1 MASTATLAPP
11 HAPAAAHAHPTGIW
25 SWITTVDHK
34 RIGILY
40 GVTSF
45 FFFLVAGVEALLIRV
60 QLAVPNNDFLSAE
73 LYNQLFTMHALTMI
87 FGALMPLTAAFFNYI
102 VPLQIGARDVAFPR
116 LNALSYWVYL
126 FGSIF
131 LNVGFMLP
139 LFGGDAQAPNSGWF
153 AYAPITTNQF
163 SPGFGM
169 DFYVLGL
176 QILGLS
182 SIMASL
188 NFIITIV
195 NLRAPGM
202 RLMRMPI
209 FTWMTLITAV
219 LIVTAMAVFTIAV
232 TELMFDRVFGTN
244 FYNLRNAAGQV
255 TGSDPLL
262 WQHLFWIFGHPEVY
276 ILILP
281 IMGMI
286 SETIPTFS
294 RKPLFGYNVMVFSGV
309 LIGWLG
315 WGVWSHHMFATGMG
329 PIADSFFALSTM
341 LIGIPTGIKVF
352 NWLGTMWGG
361 SIRFTTSML
370 FSIAFIAMF
379 TIGGISGVMHSA
391 APSDLQQT
399 DTYFIV
405 AHLHY
410 VFFGGTVLGLWAGM
424 YYWYP
429 KVFGRLLDER
439 MGKAHFWLTL
449 IGMNLTF
456 FPMHFLGMFGMLRR
470 TFTYADN
477 MGFNEMNMMAT
488 IGAFLIAIGTLIFAV
503 NLFTAWKRGKPAG
516 HNPWGAATLEWSI
529 PSPPPVYNFH
539 TIPVVHSRVPL
550 WEKNPAVADVVEH
563 DPESSEFAEA
573 EDEDEGQ
580 GQGSHIA
587 VAGVDLGEVPTPR
600 DKNRMSADE
609 LGIHLPPPSYWPIVL
624 AMGVSAVFIGL
635 IFRRVDG
642 PLHNLWLLT
651 VVGVFTVILS
661 IYAWAFEPG
670 HSPHH

>member
-1 MASTATLAPP
+1 MASTATVAAP
-11 HAPAAAHAHPTGIW
+11 HHHTAAPAEPTGLW

-40 GVTSF
+40 GVTAF
-45 FFFLVAGVEALLIRV
+45 IFFLIGGIEALLIRI
-60 QLAVPNNDFLSAE
+60 QLAVPNNNFVSADF
-73 LYNQLFTMHALTMI
+73 YNQLFTVHALTMI
-87 FGALMPLTAAFFNYI
+87 FAALMPLTAAFFNYI
-102 VPLQIGARDVAFPR
+102 MPLQIGARDVAFPR

-126 FGSIF
+126 FGVVF
-131 LNVGFMLP
+131 FNVGIFMQL
-139 LFGGDAQAPNSGWF
+139 GPNSGWF
-153 AYAPITTNQF
+153 AYAPITTREF
-163 SPGFGM
+163 SPGLNM

-182 SIMASL
+182 SILSSL
-188 NFIITIV
+188 NFIVTII
-195 NLRAPGM
+195 NMRAPGM

-209 FTWMTLITAV
+209 FTWMTLITAI

-232 TELMFDRVFGTN
+232 TELMFDRIFGTT
-244 FYNLRNAAGQV
+244 FYNIREGA
-255 TGSDPLL
+255 DPLL
-262 WQHLFWIFGHPEVY
+262 WQHLFWMFGHPEVY

-281 IMGMI
+281 IMGMV
-286 SETIPTFS
+286 SESLPTFS

-341 LIGIPTGIKVF
+341 LIGIPTGIKIF

-399 DTYFIV
+399 DTYFVV

-410 VFFGGTVLGLWAGM
+410 VFFGGTVLGLWAGI

-429 KVFGRLLDER
+429 KVTGRLLSES

-449 IGMNLTF
+449 VGMNLTF
-456 FPMHFLGMFGMLRR
+456 FPMHFLGMLGMPRR
-470 TFTYADN
+470 IFTYGDN
-477 MGFNEMNMMAT
+477 MGFNAMNLVIT
-488 IGAFLIAIGTLIFAV
+488 IGAFIIALGTLIFAI
-503 NLFTAWKRGKPAG
+503 NLVWAWKRGRLAG
-516 HNPWGAATLEWSI
+516 PNPWGAATLEWAMS
-529 PSPPPVYNFH
+529 SPPPVYNFA
-539 TIPVVHSRVPL
+539 TIPVVHSRMPL
-550 WEKNPAVADVVEH
+550 WEGDPTKEGGIPHGRVEEETEQVTLLGAKVGEVR
-563 DPESSEFAEA
+563 DPEN
-573 EDEDEGQ
+573 D
-580 GQGSHIA
+580 
-587 VAGVDLGEVPTPR
+587 V
-600 DKNRMSADE
+600 NRMSAHD
-609 LGIHLPPPSYWPIVL
+609 LGIHLPPPSFWPIVT
-624 AMGVSAVFIGL
+624 AAAISTIFIGL
-635 IFRRVDG
+635 MFRHVEG
-642 PLHNLWLLT
+642 VWHNLWWMT
-651 VVGVFTVILS
+651 VVGAVTLVIS

-670 HSPHH
+670 HSHP